1 MAPNIRADTV
11 DCRPNRAAAS
21 ELVGVYLELAKARL
35 ALMVVLTA
43 LVGYVVAARGA
54 ARLDVLLWAVV
65 GTALTAFGA
74 NILNQCWEMERDRRM
89 ERTRGRPL
97 PAGRIL
103 RSRAIRWG
111 LASCIIGLAVL
122 AAGTNLPTAALAL
135 FVILLYM
142 PVYTYLKTTTPLNTV
157 VGAVCGAVP
166 PMMGWT
172 AATGRLDAGAWV
184 LGGILFLWQ
193 IPHFLALAW
202 MYRDDYARGGF
213 RMVPSVD
220 PSGSLTGRLALLYA
234 VGLLPVSALV
244 TWLGVS
250 GRSFLVASQ
259 LLGGLVVVLAV
270 GFLVRRSQPAARN
283 LFLAS
288 ILYLPLLL
296 GVMVADMDDR
306 ILSMARAAGTA
317 VLSLVT
323 GGS

>member
-1 MAPNIRADTV
+1 MAPSISADTV

-103 RSRAIRWG
+103 RPRAIRWG

-157 VGAVCGAVP
+157 VGAVCGAIP

-220 PSGSLTGRLALLYA
+220 RSGSLTGRLALLYA

-306 ILSMARAAGTA
+306 ILSMARATGTA

>member
-220 PSGSLTGRLALLYA
+220 RSGSLTGRLALLYA

>member
-1 MAPNIRADTV
+1 MAPSISVDTV

-54 ARLDVLLWAVV
+54 ARLDVLLWTVV

-89 ERTRGRPL
+89 ERTRNRPL
-97 PAGRIL
+97 PAGRIR

-111 LASCIIGLAVL
+111 LGSCIIGLAVL
-122 AAGTNLPTAALAL
+122 SAGTNLSTAALAL
-135 FVILLYM
+135 FVILLYV
-142 PVYTYLKTTTPLNTV
+142 PVYTYLKTTTPLNTA

-220 PSGSLTGRLALLYA
+220 PSGSVTGRLALLYA
-234 VGLLPVSALV
+234 AGLLPVSALV

-270 GFLVRRSQPAARN
+270 RFLVRRSRPAARN

-306 ILSMARAAGTA
+306 IVSTTRAAGAA

-323 GGS
+323 GSS